1 MIKYK
6 LICKSCKKSFDS
18 WFSSSKEFE
27 KLKKMKL
34 LNCNYCNSLS
44 VTKSLMAPNVLNSI
58 KDDFQNKKN
67 INYKKFNFFKKE
79 IKKYQKFIKKN
90 LRYVGENF
98 AYEARTI
105 HYNSKKE
112 SKGIYGKA
120 SKEEIKELRDEGI
133 ETHTIPWVEDKDN

>member
-34 LNCNYCNSLS
+34 LNCNYCNSLR
-44 VTKSLMAPNVLNSI
+44 VTKSLMAPNVLNNI
-58 KDDFQNKKN
+58 KSDFQNKKN
-67 INYKKFNFFKKE
+67 NDEKKFIFFKKE
-79 IKKYQKFIKKN
+79 IKKYQNFIKKN
-90 LRYVGENF
+90 LKYVGENF
-98 AYEARTI
+98 AYEARSI
-105 HYNSKKE
+105 HYNSKKK

-120 SKEEIKELRDEGI
+120 SKEEIKELREEGI
-133 ETHTIPWVEDKDN
+133 ETHVIPWVEDKDN

>member
-1 MIKYK
+1 MNNNIKNDFHN
-6 LICKSCKKSFDS
+6 KKS
-18 WFSSSKEFE
+18 
-27 KLKKMKL
+27 
-34 LNCNYCNSLS
+34 
-44 VTKSLMAPNVLNSI
+44 
-58 KDDFQNKKN
+58 
-67 INYKKFNFFKKE
+67 INDKKFSFFKKE

-90 LRYVGENF
+90 FRYVDENF